1 MGTPFDCESDESL
14 QFGTNQ
20 LHGLIRSFEGM
31 PVTFYIHN
39 DRNTFTDNLHKDS
52 GNPYADEVSR
62 LYYASV
68 GLFRRNR
75 LFLTVCYRP
84 FVSLEKAERKR
95 MKDSQK
101 LKELDGALLEMLEI
115 KARSIPRCRAMVRDL
130 GTFTEGNAVF
140 SSQLAFYEY
149 LLTHQWRKV
158 RVTRTPAYDV
168 MGRRR
173 CSFG

>member
-1 MGTPFDCESDESL
+1 DAMKLNQCATIKKYIPYSSHIHQHVVRSPKSDLYCTWELMGTPFDCESDESL

-20 LHGLIRSFEGM
+20 LHGLIHSFEGM

-39 DRNTFTDNLHKDS
+39 DRNTVTDNLHKDS

-68 GLFRRNR
+68 GVFRRNR

-101 LKELDGALLEMLEI
+101 LKELDGA
-115 KARSIPRCRAMVRDL
+115 
-130 GTFTEGNAVF
+130 
-140 SSQLAFYEY
+140 
-149 LLTHQWRKV
+149 
-158 RVTRTPAYDV
+158 
-168 MGRRR
+168 
-173 CSFG
+173 

>member
-1 MGTPFDCESDESL
+1 
-14 QFGTNQ
+14 
-20 LHGLIRSFEGM
+20 
-31 PVTFYIHN
+31 
-39 DRNTFTDNLHKDS
+39 
-52 GNPYADEVSR
+52 DEVSR

-115 KARSIPRCRAMVRDL
+115 KSTLDTALSRYGAR
-130 GTFTEGNAVF
+130 
-140 SSQLAFYEY
+140 
-149 LLTHQWRKV
+149 
-158 RVTRTPAYDV
+158 
-168 MGRRR
+168 
-173 CSFG
+173 